1 MPAPSLMIDSGKRK
15 ESMTTATAQAHPN
28 IAFIKYWG
36 NRDNTLRLPVNG
48 SLSMNLHG
56 LTTRTT
62 VSFQPSL
69 PFDQLVINGREATG
83 PGLDRVAYI
92 LDIIRG
98 MADIHERAEVMTENN
113 FPSGAG
119 IASSASAFAAL
130 ALAGSKAAGL
140 NLTEPELSRLARRGS
155 GSASRSIPGGFVE
168 WQVGTTDDDS
178 FAFSI
183 ASPDHWRLADC
194 VAIVSA
200 SHKKT
205 GSTEGHALAPTSP
218 LQAARV
224 ADAPRRLDLCR
235 DAILNRDFAAF
246 ASIVELDSDMMHAV
260 MMTSTPALHYWN
272 PASLSVMN
280 AVRHWRGEGLPV
292 CYTVDAGPNVH
303 VICPEAEAQ
312 TVEKRLREINGVSD
326 VLIARVGG
334 GAKIVNGEK

>member
-1 MPAPSLMIDSGKRK
+1 
-15 ESMTTATAQAHPN
+15 MTISSSCGPATAQAHPN

-48 SLSMNLHG
+48 SISMNLDG

-62 VSFQPSL
+62 VIFQPSL
-69 PFDQLVINGREATG
+69 PFDELIINGHEVTG
-83 PGLDRVAYI
+83 AGLDRVSYI

-98 MADIHERAEVMTENN
+98 MANIHERAEVITGNN

-140 NLTEPELSRLARRGS
+140 DLSEPELSRLARRGS
-155 GSASRSIPGGFVE
+155 GSASRSIPSGFVE
-168 WQVGTTDDDS
+168 WQMGEGDEDS

-183 ASPDHWRLADC
+183 AEPDHWKLADC
-194 VAIVSA
+194 IAIVSA

-235 DAILNRDFAAF
+235 RAILERDFKAF
-246 ASIVELDSDMMHAV
+246 ASIVELDSDMMHSV

-272 PASLSVMN
+272 PASLSVMS
-280 AVRHWRGEGLPV
+280 AVREWRERGLSV

-303 VICPEAEAQ
+303 VICPETEAR
-312 TVEKRLREINGVSD
+312 TVDKKLREINGVMD
-326 VLIARVGG
+326 VLVARVGG
-334 GAKIVNGEK
+334 AARIVNGDS